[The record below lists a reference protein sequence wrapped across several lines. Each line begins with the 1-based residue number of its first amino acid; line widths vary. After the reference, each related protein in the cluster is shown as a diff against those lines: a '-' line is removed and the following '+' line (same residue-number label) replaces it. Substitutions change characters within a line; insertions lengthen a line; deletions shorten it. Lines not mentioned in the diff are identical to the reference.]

1 MPLPFPAGNAR
12 LNLAIPLLF
21 SYTVRMFNSLRGT
34 LSAKLP
40 HLVCLDTG
48 GVEWE
53 IAVPAPALDA
63 LPPVGETVR
72 LYTWL
77 LHREDVMTLF
87 GFASAE
93 DRALFLDLQKVEGVG
108 PKAALKIMSSIPSG
122 QLIRALDDG
131 DLSRLETVSGIGK
144 KTAQKMLL
152 ALKGKLT
159 LNAGGGSG
167 SGDSS
172 TAIPWQNVVSALV
185 NMGHERRDCENAVA
199 RLAETLNNDAEFSAL
214 GRTAQ
219 EDFLFRRALRELA

>member
-1 MPLPFPAGNAR
+1 
-12 LNLAIPLLF
+12 
-21 SYTVRMFNSLRGT
+21 MFNSLRGT
-34 LSAKLP
+34 LTAKLP
-40 HLVCLDTG
+40 HSVYLDTG

-53 IAVPAPALDA
+53 IAVPAPALNA
-63 LPPVGETVR
+63 LPPVGETAR

-77 LHREDVMTLF
+77 LHREDAMALF

-108 PKAALKIMSSIPSG
+108 PKAALKIMSSIPSR

-167 SGDSS
+167 SGGNPAA
-172 TAIPWQNVVSALV
+172 TPWQDVVSALV
-185 NMGHERRDCENAVA
+185 NMGHDRRDCETAVA
-199 RLAETLNNDAEFSAL
+199 RLAETLNDDAEFSAL
-214 GRTAQ
+214 NRTAQ